1 MKTSVMLIAALLAA
15 ACASSGRPATGTAA
29 QKESARDKAELA
41 KVLAGR
47 VAGPPQDCVAMDQL
61 GGNQSFGSGVIVFR
75 GLTKE
80 IVWVNRPPHGCLYL
94 EPGRALKIEPT
105 MGRLCRG
112 DTVSVVDPVS
122 GEQFSGCDLGQFT
135 PYRLA
140 H

>member
-1 MKTSVMLIAALLAA
+1 MRTTVMLLAVLLVAD
-15 ACASSGRPATGTAA
+15 CASSGRTATGTAA
-29 QKESARDKAELA
+29 QKASAKDKAALA

-61 GGNQSFGSGVIVFR
+61 GGDQAFGSGVILFR
-75 GLTKE
+75 GLTRE
-80 IVWVNRPPHGCLYL
+80 VVWVNRPPHGCLFL

-112 DTVSVVDPVS
+112 DAVSVVDPVS